1 MKIDDLN
8 SSVFSKNTHSIH
20 SDNSDIKLFKNF
32 QFNKKITLPKEKPT
46 IYKILSSIIDP
57 EIYIIHVFPTAKGVS
72 FEDKYLTGKKL
83 SLLIKVKEK
92 ILYVADDENQSVH
105 ALESVSYIYQNI
117 IVPEKIEGSLPEILV
132 KNQFLIPNVA
142 TNYLSVKNI
151 NSNTIVEF
159 LHLHLS
165 IEIVPTYSLC
175 YTKHTSSNSSNIF
188 VIFKNGLR
196 KRQLTFDESK
206 KCMLAKWSPCGRKIA
221 YISNKEGSNQ
231 LFIST
236 LSGYIKSVPLP
247 NTINQVVNFCW
258 SKHSSNIYLSATS
271 FGTEELYN
279 INIFT
284 QKCERLTFSDFN
296 YSNIDP
302 KYHTVENK
310 IIFKRVNNNC
320 CDLYSITPQGLDL
333 RQLTDFGTIKY
344 FDCCNSY
351 STLVYIAEKK
361 HIDNCENNIYLFD
374 FKRYTSS
381 CIFKSSYFIIK
392 KVKFSLDGQYIAFIL
407 WDYDFYN
414 IYFYDLKKNT
424 FYNSTNFNSENKIY
438 DLQWAPNSETLYFSM
453 LRSNKCNIFSLS
465 LANGF
470 LSQITNEDA
479 VKIEFSY
486 RPKIS

>member
-1 MKIDDLN
+1 MKIGDLN
-8 SSVFSKNTHSIH
+8 NSVFTKNTHSVD
-20 SDNSDIKLFKNF
+20 SADSAIKLFKNF
-32 QFNKKITLPKEKPT
+32 QFSKKITLPKEKPT

-57 EIYIIHVFPTAKGVS
+57 EISIIHVFDTAKGVS
-72 FEDKYLTGKKL
+72 FENKHLTGKKL

-105 ALESVSYIYQNI
+105 ALEDVSYIYENI
-117 IVPEKIEGSLPEILV
+117 LVPEKIEGSFPEILV
-132 KNQFLIPNVA
+132 KNSFLIPNVA
-142 TNYLSVKNI
+142 TNYLSVKNT

-159 LHLHLS
+159 LHLYLS
-165 IEIVPTYSLC
+165 IEIVPTYSIC
-175 YTKHTSSNSSNIF
+175 YNKYMSSTKSNIF
-188 VIFKNGLR
+188 LIFKNGLR
-196 KRQLTFDESK
+196 KKQLTFEEEK
-206 KCMLAKWSPCGRKIA
+206 KCIHAKWSPCGRKIA
-221 YISNKEGSNQ
+221 YISHKECSNH

-236 LSGYIKSVPLP
+236 LSGSIKIVPLP
-247 NTINQVVNFCW
+247 NTINEVVDFCW
-258 SKHSSNIYLSATS
+258 SRHSSNIYLSASS

-284 QKCERLTFSDFN
+284 QKYERLTFSNCN

-302 KYHTVENK
+302 KYHSIENK
-310 IIFKRVNNNC
+310 IIFKRVSNNS

-333 RQLTDFGTIKY
+333 RQLTDLGTIKY
-344 FDCCNSY
+344 FDCCSAY

-374 FKRYTSS
+374 FKRYKSS

-392 KVKFSLDGQYIAFIL
+392 KVKFSPNGQYIAFIL

-414 IYFYDLKKNT
+414 IYFYDLKKNN
-424 FYNSTNFNSENKIY
+424 FYNSTNFSYENKIY
-438 DLQWAPNSETLYFSM
+438 DFQWDTTSETLYFSM
-453 LRSNKCNIFSLS
+453 VRSNKCNIFSLS

-470 LSQITNEDA
+470 LSQITNENA
-479 VKIEFSY
+479 AKIELSY